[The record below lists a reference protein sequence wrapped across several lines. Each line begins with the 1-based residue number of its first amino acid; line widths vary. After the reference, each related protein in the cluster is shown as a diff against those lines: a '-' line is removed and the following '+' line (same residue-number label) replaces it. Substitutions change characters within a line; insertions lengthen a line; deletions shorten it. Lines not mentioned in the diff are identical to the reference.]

1 MGKITRWKVSGPATR
16 LQPDADGPWVA
27 LVDYYHVIVRLIAE
41 RDEARADVKQLIVER
56 DSALAEVKRL
66 TAERDLALA
75 EVKRSK
81 DWLEVAAQV
90 ADLVG
95 AKARTDDGKETAD
108 KIARRI
114 RALMEGTR

>member
-1 MGKITRWKVSGPATR
+1 MSNIARCNIVSMSHPQGAY
-16 LQPDADGPWVA
+16 VS
-27 LVDYYHVIVRLIAE
+27 VDDH
-41 RDEARADVKQLIVER
+41 
-56 DSALAEVKRL
+56 LAEV
-66 TAERDLALA
+66 E
-75 EVKRSK
+75 RSK

-114 RALMEGTR
+114 RAMMQEGR

>member
-1 MGKITRWKVSGPATR
+1 MSNIARWNIVAISDANGAYVS
-16 LQPDADGPWVA
+16 
-27 LVDYYHVIVRLIAE
+27 
-41 RDEARADVKQLIVER
+41 VE
-56 DSALAEVKRL
+56 DHLAEV
-66 TAERDLALA
+66 E
-75 EVKRSK
+75 RSK

-114 RALMEGTR
+114 RAMMEEGR